1 MGVLTTGF
9 RPGEYRAVFTGIIC
23 VRGRR
28 QAVQPV
34 AVAAGPARHNSCER
48 IATVPDPTDLK
59 TLTERGLNA
68 FSAVVAGRFP

>member
-1 MGVLTTGF
+1 M
-9 RPGEYRAVFTGIIC
+9 
-23 VRGRR
+23 
-28 QAVQPV
+28 